1 MPPRPYARP
10 AAESSSAASERRGG
24 SRPAG
29 EIKSGKL
36 DPLPVR
42 LKRLGLVSDW
52 DFVLHLPLRYEDE
65 TRIDPIGL
73 LRAGETAQ
81 IQGEVVRSSTISTAR
96 GPQLVAE
103 LADQTGRV
111 TLRFIHYYPTT
122 RSLLTIGTTLR
133 AFGEPRPAYS
143 GGLELIHPKL
153 KKPVAGEDAL
163 PSSLTPVY
171 SLGEG
176 VQQTWLRKRINRALL
191 DLMGMD
197 DPLPAEVAAAL
208 QLPGLKASLE
218 YLHHPPA
225 DAPHEPL
232 MNRTDPHWQ
241 RLKFDELL
249 AQQITLKQLRAA
261 VGQESAPA
269 LTDSAAKLTTAF
281 LNALPFALTRAQT
294 RVWDE
299 VAHDLAEPRPMH
311 RLVQGDVGCGKTVIA
326 AMAALRAIEAG
337 RQAALMAPTEILADQ
352 HLEKIARW
360 LEPLGVKIVRLTGR
374 LKASEKA
381 AALAAAASGE
391 AQLVIGTHALI
402 QEGVAFKALGLA
414 IVDEQHRFGVEQ
426 RAALVRKG
434 EQPHTLVMSATPI
447 PRTLALLV
455 YGDLD
460 VSIIDELPPGRQPVQ
475 TVCVDER
482 YRARLNAFI
491 DKLIGE
497 GRQVFVVCPKVE
509 ETDDVP
515 SDLKSAEEHAQVLQR
530 TFPQHRVACI
540 HGRMKAK
547 DKDACM
553 AAFAAGETDILV
565 STTVI
570 EVGVDVPNAAL
581 MIIEN
586 AERFGL
592 SQLHQLRGRI
602 GRGPFQS
609 YCVLV
614 SDAHTDE
621 ARARLKVLCDTADGF
636 QIAEAD
642 LRQRGPGDF
651 FGNRQ
656 HGLPALHIADLG
668 TNMTAVNDARD
679 AARTVLAADPT
690 LSAPEHAALRAQCA
704 RLFAANDG
712 HFN

>member
-176 VQQTWLRKRINRALL
+176 IQQTWLRKRINRALL

-249 AQQITLKQLRAA
+249 AQQGDAVMNQLVCFVANQWKKHYDRPDER
-261 VGQESAPA
+261 VVCR
-269 LTDSAAKLTTAF
+269 LTDTL
-281 LNALPFALTRAQT
+281 FAIGCADKTCA
-294 RVWDE
+294 E
-299 VAHDLAEPRPMH
+299 LAEELRGIYAEMPREC
-311 RLVQGDVGCGKTVIA
+311 VASVGLMRRVAFTQSIGCACTGEVRGKNWD
-326 AMAALRAIEAG
+326 ALYKLCEER
-337 RQAALMAPTEILADQ
+337 
-352 HLEKIARW
+352 
-360 LEPLGVKIVRLTGR
+360 
-374 LKASEKA
+374 
-381 AALAAAASGE
+381 LAAAKTAG
-391 AQLVIGTHALI
+391 
-402 QEGVAFKALGLA
+402 
-414 IVDEQHRFGVEQ
+414 
-426 RAALVRKG
+426 
-434 EQPHTLVMSATPI
+434 
-447 PRTLALLV
+447 
-455 YGDLD
+455 GD
-460 VSIIDELPPGRQPVQ
+460 Q
-475 TVCVDER
+475 VC
-482 YRARLNAFI
+482 
-491 DKLIGE
+491 
-497 GRQVFVVCPKVE
+497 
-509 ETDDVP
+509 
-515 SDLKSAEEHAQVLQR
+515 
-530 TFPQHRVACI
+530 
-540 HGRMKAK
+540 
-547 DKDACM
+547 
-553 AAFAAGETDILV
+553 AG
-565 STTVI
+565 
-570 EVGVDVPNAAL
+570 
-581 MIIEN
+581 
-586 AERFGL
+586 
-592 SQLHQLRGRI
+592 
-602 GRGPFQS
+602 
-609 YCVLV
+609 
-614 SDAHTDE
+614 
-621 ARARLKVLCDTADGF
+621 
-636 QIAEAD
+636 
-642 LRQRGPGDF
+642 
-651 FGNRQ
+651 
-656 HGLPALHIADLG
+656 
-668 TNMTAVNDARD
+668 
-679 AARTVLAADPT
+679 
-690 LSAPEHAALRAQCA
+690 
-704 RLFAANDG
+704 
-712 HFN
+712 

>member
-261 VGQESAPA
+261 VGQEGAPA

-299 VAHDLAEPRPMH
+299 VAHDLAEPRPCTAWFRGMS
-311 RLVQGDVGCGKTVIA
+311 A
-326 AMAALRAIEAG
+326 A
-337 RQAALMAPTEILADQ
+337 
-352 HLEKIARW
+352 ARPSLPPW
-360 LEPLGVKIVRLTGR
+360 RRFAR
-374 LKASEKA
+374 LKP
-381 AALAAAASGE
+381 
-391 AQLVIGTHALI
+391 
-402 QEGVAFKALGLA
+402 
-414 IVDEQHRFGVEQ
+414 D
-426 RAALVRKG
+426 
-434 EQPHTLVMSATPI
+434 
-447 PRTLALLV
+447 
-455 YGDLD
+455 
-460 VSIIDELPPGRQPVQ
+460 GRQP
-475 TVCVDER
+475 
-482 YRARLNAFI
+482 
-491 DKLIGE
+491 
-497 GRQVFVVCPKVE
+497 
-509 ETDDVP
+509 
-515 SDLKSAEEHAQVLQR
+515 
-530 TFPQHRVACI
+530 
-540 HGRMKAK
+540 
-547 DKDACM
+547 
-553 AAFAAGETDILV
+553 
-565 STTVI
+565 
-570 EVGVDVPNAAL
+570 
-581 MIIEN
+581 
-586 AERFGL
+586 
-592 SQLHQLRGRI
+592 
-602 GRGPFQS
+602 
-609 YCVLV
+609 
-614 SDAHTDE
+614 
-621 ARARLKVLCDTADGF
+621 
-636 QIAEAD
+636 
-642 LRQRGPGDF
+642 
-651 FGNRQ
+651 
-656 HGLPALHIADLG
+656 
-668 TNMTAVNDARD
+668 
-679 AARTVLAADPT
+679 
-690 LSAPEHAALRAQCA
+690 
-704 RLFAANDG
+704 
-712 HFN
+712 